1 MENKMNKPTVVV
13 CDHIHESGLE
23 ILKNSTEINY
33 VYAADIDKTA
43 LLDVIT
49 DADVCITRSSTDV
62 DEKFLTAA
70 KNLKAVIRAGVGY
83 DNVDMDGCSKR
94 GVIAMNVPT
103 ANTIAATELTMTHML
118 SCTRKMP
125 YAHAQLKDQRIWKRE
140 DWYGQELYGKKLG
153 IIGFGNIGHRV
164 GIRAKGF
171 EMDVITYDPYI
182 QASKATDLGVEYT
195 ENFDDI
201 LSCDIIT
208 IHTPKNSET
217 LNMIGE
223 EEIAKMKDGV
233 ILINCARGGLYNEE
247 ALYNN
252 LKSKKI
258 AMAGIDVFSKE
269 PATDHP
275 LLDLDNVTVTAH
287 LGANTV
293 ESQYKIATQAANNA
307 IKSALGIG
315 YPHALNL
322 PIDETKIPSFVK
334 PYLEL
339 TQKMGYLIAQMD
351 KSAIESIK
359 VEAEGE
365 IAEYLE
371 SLSTFATVGALTH
384 SISNE
389 KINYVNAAFVAEE
402 RGIKLEINEHSNTSA
417 FKNQVSVKIT
427 TKHGVNTTSG
437 TIFEEDVQR
446 IIKINDFVVDIEP
459 SGKMILF
466 TNSDVPGVIGNVGTT
481 LANEGI
487 NIADFRL
494 GRSKDGALAVILVD
508 ENVTSKTLEKL
519 ANLEAAKSVAYAQ
532 I

>member
-1 MENKMNKPTVVV
+1 MNKPTIVV
-13 CDHIHESGLE
+13 CDHIHESGLD
-23 ILKNSTEINY
+23 ILKNTSDINY

-43 LLDVIT
+43 LLDVIK

-62 DEKFLTAA
+62 DEKFLNAA
-70 KNLKAVIRAGVGY
+70 VNLKAVVRAGVGV
-83 DNVDMDGCSKR
+83 DNVDMNGCSKR

-118 SCTRKMP
+118 SCMRKMP

-153 IIGFGNIGHRV
+153 VIGFGNIGHRV
-164 GIRAKGF
+164 ALRSKSF
-171 EMDVITYDPYI
+171 EMDVVTYDPYI
-182 QASKATDLGVEYT
+182 SPSKATDLGINYT
-195 ENFDDI
+195 TNFQDI
-201 LSCDIIT
+201 LDCDIIT

-217 LNMIGE
+217 LNMIDE
-223 EEIAKMKDGV
+223 EQIAKMKDGV

-247 ALYNN
+247 ALFNN
-252 LKSKKI
+252 LKSGKI
-258 AMAGIDVFSKE
+258 AMAGIDVFNKE
-269 PATDHP
+269 PAIDHP
-275 LLDLDNVTVTAH
+275 LLDLNNVTVTAH

-307 IKSALGIG
+307 IKSARGIG

-339 TQKMGYLIAQMD
+339 TQKMAFLIAQMD

-359 VEAEGE
+359 IEAEGE
-365 IAEYLE
+365 ISDYLE
-371 SLSTFATVGALTH
+371 SLETFAIVGALTH
-384 SISNE
+384 SLTNE
-389 KINYVNAAFVAEE
+389 KINYVNATFVANE
-402 RGIKLEINEHSNTSA
+402 RGIKIDSSEHTNTSA
-417 FKNQVSVKIT
+417 FKNQVTVKIT
-427 TKHGVNTTSG
+427 TSNGVNYTSG

-446 IIKINDFVVDIEP
+446 IIKINDYLMDIEP
-459 SGKMILF
+459 TGKMILLS
-466 TNSDVPGVIGNVGTT
+466 NSDVPGVIGIVGKI
-481 LANEGI
+481 LGDENI

-508 ENVTSKTLEKL
+508 ENVSSDTLTKL
-519 ANLEAAKSVAYAQ
+519 ENIEAARSVSYAQ

>member
-1 MENKMNKPTVVV
+1 MNKPTVMV

-23 ILKNSTEINY
+23 ILKNCTDINY
-33 VYAADIDKTA
+33 IYAADIDKTA
-43 LLDVIT
+43 LLDVVAE
-49 DADVCITRSSTDV
+49 ADVCITRSSTDV
-62 DEKFLTAA
+62 DEKFLSAA

-83 DNVDMDGCSKR
+83 DNVDMNGCSKR
-94 GVIAMNVPT
+94 GIIAMNVPT
-103 ANTIAATELTMTHML
+103 ANTLAATELTMTHLL
-118 SCTRKMP
+118 SCMRKMP
-125 YAHAQLKDQRIWKRE
+125 YAHSQLKDQRIWKRE
-140 DWYGQELYGKKLG
+140 DWYGQELYGKKIG
-153 IIGFGNIGHRV
+153 VIGFGNIGHRV
-164 GIRAKGF
+164 ALRCKGF
-171 EMDVITYDPYI
+171 EMDVVTYDPYI
-182 QASKATDLGVEYT
+182 HASKATDLGIEYT
-195 ENFDDI
+195 ENFEDI
-201 LSCDIIT
+201 LACDIIT

-217 LNMIGE
+217 INMIGE

-233 ILINCARGGLYNEE
+233 VLINCARGGLYNEE

-252 LKSKKI
+252 LKSGKI
-258 AMAGIDVFSKE
+258 HMAGIDVFAKE

-275 LLDLDNVTVTAH
+275 LLDLPNIIVTAH

-307 IKSALGIG
+307 IKSAKGIG

-322 PIDETKIPSFVK
+322 PIDETKIPAFVK

-339 TQKMGYLIAQMD
+339 TQKMAYLLAQMD

-359 VEAEGE
+359 IEAEGE
-365 IAEYLE
+365 IAEYLD

-384 SISNE
+384 SLSNE
-389 KINYVNAAFVAEE
+389 KINYVNASFVAEE
-402 RGIKLEINEHSNTSA
+402 RGIKTDTNVHSNTSA
-417 FKNQVSVKIT
+417 FKNQITVKIT
-427 TKHGVNTTSG
+427 TIHGANSTSG
-437 TIFEEDVQR
+437 TIFEEEVQR
-446 IIKINDFVVDIEP
+446 IVKINDYLMDIEP

-494 GRSKDGALAVILVD
+494 GRAKDGALAVILVD
-508 ENVTSKTLEKL
+508 ENVSESTLEKL
-519 ANLEAAKSVAYAQ
+519 NNLEAARSVAYAE